1 MDFWHFIQL
10 WVKLCKLQ
18 VLASPLLF
26 FFYPDINTNNFVG

>member
-1 MDFWHFIQL
+1 MDFWHFIRL

-26 FFYPDINTNNFVG
+26 FFTQI